1 MIKKNYQILLLVVL
15 FLYTKSMNK
24 DYRLK
29 KKIEIDNVFLKK
41 HSVGNS
47 FFSIFYIK
55 NNLEHFRFSLSIGR
69 KYGNAVSRNLIKR
82 RLRYIV
88 SLNKNVIGSFDF
100 VIVIKKDAN
109 KLDYKNIKKD
119 IEYFFKKAKLL
130 ISNEG

>member
-1 MIKKNYQILLLVVL
+1 
-15 FLYTKSMNK
+15 MNK

-88 SLNKNVIGSFDF
+88 NLNKNIIRSFDF

-130 ISNEG
+130 MSNEG